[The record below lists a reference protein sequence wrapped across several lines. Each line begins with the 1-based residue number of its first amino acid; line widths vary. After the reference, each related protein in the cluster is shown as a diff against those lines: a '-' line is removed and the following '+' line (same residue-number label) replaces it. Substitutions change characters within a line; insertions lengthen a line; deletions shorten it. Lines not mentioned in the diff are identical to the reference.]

1 MSGYKRSFFT
11 NNKSSS
17 LNNRFR
23 QEDHDDEEEEKTF
36 QSKKIVLLSSPS
48 KKNENKTTIKRKTP
62 IGESHDG
69 PNNPGLWD
77 AIQAMPSTSDTDR
90 ARKYTCQLLYE
101 NQEMAETSKQKF
113 FAQYGIEYVP
123 EEEEEDNEVDVD

>member
-11 NNKSSS
+11 NNK
-17 LNNRFR
+17 NNRSSR
-23 QEDHDDEEEEKTF
+23 REEDNEEEKTF
-36 QSKKIVLLSSPS
+36 QSKKVVLLSSPS
-48 KKNENKTTIKRKTP
+48 KKNEKQSSIKRKTP
-62 IGESHDG
+62 IEESHDG
-69 PNNPGLWD
+69 PKNQGLYD
-77 AIQAMPSTSDTDR
+77 AIQAMPSTSDADR